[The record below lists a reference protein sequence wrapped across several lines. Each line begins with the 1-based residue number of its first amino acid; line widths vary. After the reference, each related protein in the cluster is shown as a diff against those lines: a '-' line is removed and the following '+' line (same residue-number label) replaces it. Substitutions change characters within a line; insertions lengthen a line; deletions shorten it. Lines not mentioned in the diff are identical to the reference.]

1 MFKIFSQKNKR
12 VYLDY
17 AAAAPTAPQSPH
29 VAPISTTLFA
39 NPSGIYREGVDVK
52 NIIENSRKEILHYF
66 DAVSQ
71 RIIFTQS
78 ATQSINIALQGILST
93 GDHLIISAVEHPAV
107 IECAKFLQR
116 EKKIEL
122 TILPVD
128 ETGLVSLRNLRES
141 LKPNTKLVSI
151 IYASN
156 EIGTIQP
163 IKEIGRVISEYKRE
177 KNSEI
182 YFHTDATQAVN
193 YLDIRMNSN
202 RLDMISFNGSK
213 IYAGKGVGALIYN
226 KSLVLH
232 PIIFGGG
239 QENGLWSGTEDVH
252 SIMRLATALGE
263 INNIKS
269 KNFKAKELLRLET
282 LRKDFLINIQKE
294 IGEIIL
300 WSKSEKTLPNI
311 VNIGLPD
318 FESDEMVIRLDD
330 LGFAVSHKSACAAM
344 ETGSGSY
351 VLQAL
356 GATVKQSSENIR
368 ISMGR
373 TTTQREMQD
382 LAKAI
387 KLTYY
392 KFAKVQK

>member
-1 MFKIFSQKNKR
+1 MFKIFTKKNKR

-17 AAAAPTAPQSPH
+17 AAAAPSHSRSAVSD
-29 VAPISTTLFA
+29 SSSLFA
-39 NPSGIYREGVDVK
+39 NASGIYREGVLVR
-52 NIIENSRKEILHYF
+52 NLIEKSRKEILHYF

-78 ATQSINIALQGILST
+78 ATQSINITLQGILKS
-93 GDHLIISAVEHPAV
+93 GDHLIISAIEHPAV
-107 IECAKFLQR
+107 IECAKFLQK

-128 ETGLVSLRNLRES
+128 ETGLISLRSIRES
-141 LKPNTKLVSI
+141 LKSNTKLVSI

-156 EIGTIQP
+156 EIGAIQP

-226 KSLVLH
+226 KSLVFH

-239 QENGLWSGTEDVH
+239 QENNLWSGTEDVD
-252 SIMRLATALGE
+252 SIIRLANSLSE
-263 INNIKS
+263 INDIKS

-282 LRKDFLINIQKE
+282 LRQDFLINIQKE
-294 IGEIIL
+294 IPEAVI
-300 WSKSEKTLPNI
+300 WSKAKNTLPNI
-311 VNIGLPD
+311 INIGLPN

-330 LGFAVSHKSACAAM
+330 LGFAISHKSACAAI

-356 GATVKQSSENIR
+356 GSTVKQSSENIR

-373 TTTQREMQD
+373 ATTKREMD
-382 LAKAI
+382 SLAKAI
-387 KLTYY
+387 KLTYH